1 MAATRLFTPIRRRL
15 STSVL
20 AVFFAGQGALAQV
33 PADLDPAQFQV
44 AEPEEAAA
52 APLGIKA
59 SIGLDA
65 LDRRRAVDG
74 VADAEIRS
82 VLDLRREWHL
92 GSGWSATFSGRI
104 EATGDGNTGAVRKA
118 LREVFVAK
126 RVGDALF
133 VDIGRI
139 NLRSGVASGFNPTD
153 WLREAAALPQTTQN
167 PMSLRENRLGTVML
181 RLQAIENWGAVQVA
195 VVPHLAH
202 QEDGAFPDGLAWERT
217 NDDKALHVRVAPRLH
232 EALSLDM
239 LAYARENRHPQWGLN
254 LTSVLHSALIAH
266 AELATGLRESLTAP
280 GGAPSTQLHQRV
292 AAGFH
297 WATPQGA
304 VFTVERHSATDALNP
319 QDWDAW
325 RLATDRPTQRNL
337 AQLRAQRS
345 DLQEPLVRDAWF
357 FRAAVTG
364 LSEGTN
370 IDLGALVRLNAYDHS
385 ALWQVDGA
393 WHVRPR
399 VSVYASLGGFA
410 GAALSEFGANP
421 TRTLMS
427 VRLETIY

>member
-1 MAATRLFTPIRRRL
+1 MATTRLFTPIRRRL
-15 STSVL
+15 SASVL
-20 AVFFAGQGALAQV
+20 AVFASQGALAQA

-44 AEPEEAAA
+44 AAQEEAAA
-52 APLGIKA
+52 AALGIKA

-65 LDRRRAVDG
+65 FDRRRAVDG
-74 VADAEIRS
+74 VADAGLRS

-92 GSGWSATFSGRI
+92 GNDWSATVSGRI
-104 EATGDGNTGAVRKA
+104 EWTGDGNTSTVRKA
-118 LREVFVAK
+118 FREGYVAK
-126 RVGDALF
+126 RVGDSLF
-133 VDIGRI
+133 VDVGRI

-167 PMSLRENRLGTVML
+167 PVSLRENRLGTVML

-195 VVPHLAH
+195 MVPHLAH
-202 QEDGAFPDGLAWERT
+202 KEDGASPEGLAWERT
-217 NDDKALHVRVAPRLH
+217 NDDKALHVRVAPQLH
-232 EALSLDM
+232 EALSLDL

-266 AELATGLRESLTAP
+266 AELATGLREGLAAP
-280 GGAPSTQLHQRV
+280 GGEPSTQMHQRV
-292 AAGFH
+292 AAGVN
-297 WATPQGA
+297 WTTPQGA
-304 VFTVERHSATDALNP
+304 VLTVERHSATDALNP
-319 QDWDAW
+319 QDWEAW
-325 RLATDRPTQRNL
+325 RFATDRPTLRSL

-357 FRAAVTG
+357 FRATVSG
-364 LSEGTN
+364 LSERAN
-370 IDLGALVRLNAYDHS
+370 VDLGAFVRLNAYDHS

-410 GAALSEFGANP
+410 GAALSEFGTNP
-421 TRTLMS
+421 TRTLLS
-427 VRLETIY
+427 VRLETIF

>member
-1 MAATRLFTPIRRRL
+1 MATTRLFAPIRRRL
-15 STSVL
+15 SACVL
-20 AVFFAGQGALAQV
+20 AVFASQGALAQA
-33 PADLDPAQFQV
+33 PPDLDPAQFQV
-44 AEPEEAAA
+44 AEQEGAAA
-52 APLGIKA
+52 TALGIKA

-65 LDRRRAVDG
+65 WDRRRAVDG
-74 VADAEIRS
+74 VADAGLRS

-92 GSGWSATFSGRI
+92 GSGWSATFSGRL
-104 EATGDGNTGAVRKA
+104 EGTGDGHTSTVHKA
-118 LREVFVAK
+118 LREAYVAK
-126 RVGDALF
+126 RMGDSLF
-133 VDIGRI
+133 VDVGRI

-167 PMSLRENRLGTVML
+167 PVSLRENRLGTVML
-181 RLQAIENWGAVQVA
+181 RLQAIENWGAVQLA

-202 QEDGAFPDGLAWERT
+202 QEDGASPDGLAWERT
-217 NDDKALHVRVAPRLH
+217 NDDKALHVRVAPQLND
-232 EALSLDM
+232 ALSLDL

-266 AELATGLRESLTAP
+266 AELATGLREGLAAP
-280 GGAPSTQLHQRV
+280 GVVPSTHMHQRV
-292 AAGFH
+292 AAGFN
-297 WATPQGA
+297 WTTPQGA
-304 VFTVERHSATDALNP
+304 VLTVERHSATDALNP
-319 QDWDAW
+319 QDWEAW
-325 RLATDRPTQRNL
+325 RLATDRPTLRGL
-337 AQLRAQRS
+337 AQLRTQRS

-364 LSEGTN
+364 LSERAN
-370 IDLGALVRLNAYDHS
+370 VDLGAFVRLNAHDHS

-410 GAALSEFGANP
+410 GTSLSEFGANP

-427 VRLETIY
+427 VRLETVF